1 MAGSTAALLQQLH
14 VGGTPSGVAQA
25 LQNSIGYITAPS
37 PYDTSLPTAPTTP
50 TAPVPTSTPSAGA
63 VTGQAGGIA
72 PGPGGDVNAQ
82 FAQGFKD
89 AGRPDLAAVVG
100 SPAWNAWLRAESG
113 GRVNAV
119 SGRTNQGL
127 RNGGALQFWEGHT
140 WAQPYFQGNTFT
152 MTPYQQAQAAVKYFH
167 LTPQKINGYAQQIAN
182 RTYKGWG

>member
-14 VGGTPSGVAQA
+14 VAGTPSSVSQA

-37 PYDTSLPTAPTTP
+37 QFDSLPTAPTTP
-50 TAPVPTSTPSAGA
+50 TVPTSTPSAGT
-63 VTGQAGGIA
+63 VTGQAAGFA

-89 AGRPDLAAVVG
+89 AGRPDLAAAVG
-100 SPAWNAWLRAESG
+100 SPAWNAWLNAESG

-127 RNGGALQFWEGHT
+127 RNGGALQFWEGHS

-152 MTPYQQAQAAVKYFH
+152 MTPYQQAQAAAKYFH
-167 LTPQKINGYAQQIAN
+167 LTPQKINDYAAQIAAH
-182 RTYKGWG
+182 TYRGWG